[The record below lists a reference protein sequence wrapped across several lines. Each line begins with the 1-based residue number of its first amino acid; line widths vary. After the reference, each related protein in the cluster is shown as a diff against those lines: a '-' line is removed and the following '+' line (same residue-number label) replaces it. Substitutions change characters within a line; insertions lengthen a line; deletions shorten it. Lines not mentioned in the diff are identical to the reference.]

1 MFSGGDSSEG
11 LNQLGAY
18 GFVNQVAV
26 SNAMA
31 AGQNID
37 WAQLA
42 QQWIQMRDNPG
53 LDTETACNLGN
64 SKVVQP
70 TTLPNYEEKG
80 EADMDMDEEEQQ
92 QTDEKL
98 VQKVE
103 NSFSSSTGVSHNTLN
118 QSWFFNDGAST
129 KLSKFVQILKEKSK

>member
-11 LNQLGAY
+11 INSLNQLGAY

-42 QQWIQMRDNPG
+42 QQWIQMRDNSEIEASANKISEPN
-53 LDTETACNLGN
+53 CNNL
-64 SKVVQP
+64 
-70 TTLPNYEEKG
+70 TFEEKG
-80 EADMDMDEEEQQ
+80 EADMDMDDEE
-92 QTDEKL
+92 QTDEKSAQRTSNDL
-98 VQKVE
+98 TSSVH
-103 NSFSSSTGVSHNTLN
+103 NSLN
-118 QSWFFNDGAST
+118 QPWFFSEGMYFTNR
-129 KLSKFVQILKEKSK
+129 

>member
-42 QQWIQMRDNPG
+42 QQWIQMRDNAG

-64 SKVVQP
+64 RQP
-70 TTLPNYEEKG
+70 PSVPNYEEKG

-103 NSFSSSTGVSHNTLN
+103 NSFSSSTSVNHNTLN
-118 QSWFFNDGAST
+118 QSWFFNDGAAST
-129 KLSKFVQILKEKSK
+129 KLGKFIQILKVKSK